1 MANSTK
7 DEVFDGIG
15 GIVDSAPL
23 LHAYP
28 EPQRSQILDYLFK
41 PNYGQAVQVL
51 KLEIGGDSNTTVDSE
66 SAYQHT
72 ATDKPNVMNGYE
84 AWVAQEALKRN
95 PKIKIW
101 GLQWGAPRWI
111 GGLCS
116 KADNEYLVKWIQ
128 LMKSQAG
135 VKVDYISA
143 GQNEQNCAQ
152 GVNAAHNQFNDQDN
166 ISDLRN
172 TLNTAGLNDVKV
184 VGYDGE
190 DGATASVLS
199 RQPVGDLY
207 AVGIHYPGGWKV
219 PLTWDKTDS
228 RSSTIKKLGMKYW
241 ASEDTDFQS
250 LVPAPG
256 SLTRQY
262 NFRYIGFG
270 TTLIMNWTL
279 VGAAYPNMEYMEHSE
294 NPSPPQMALYAEE
307 PWSGHYTI
315 YDAPF
320 WSMAHTTQF
329 TEVGWQYVGSAT
341 KRLPKGGS
349 IVSYRSGTGASQDW
363 TSVIETTD
371 ATTAQKIHLD
381 FEDGFKNNNFTV
393 FSSSDDTKKY
403 FENVGSFSEDQDGI
417 TVTVQ
422 PHSIVTIS
430 SLSGRAKGTDV
441 NTSPPSAAFPANYA
455 DNFDSYAVDETNIGY
470 FAPLQGAYAIQPC
483 AAGRAGNCM
492 TQVAAPNPIRWIY
505 AANVDPYMLVGD
517 RQTNDATY
525 SVDVRLPDTQID
537 TYGSLGGHAHVGRKG
552 GNYTGYVGYE
562 LKITGSGM
570 WELVSTDTSR
580 QSVASGKLGSA
591 ATNWHSLKLVFS
603 NGMVYASI
611 DGVIVAKAPT
621 VSTLTAGMGALL
633 SSYSPVQF
641 DNFSIVKAGS

>member
-1 MANSTK
+1 M
-7 DEVFDGIG
+7 
-15 GIVDSAPL
+15 

-72 ATDKPNVMNGYE
+72 ATDNPNVLNGYE

-101 GLQWGAPRWI
+101 GLQWGAPGWI

-116 KADNEYLVKWIQ
+116 KADNAYLVKWVQ

-152 GVNAAHNQFNDQDN
+152 GVNVAHNQFNDQDN
-166 ISDLRN
+166 ISDLRKA
-172 TLNTAGLNDVKV
+172 LNTAGLNDVKV
-184 VGYDGE
+184 IGYDGE
-190 DGATASVLS
+190 NDAYTGVPPTASVLS
-199 RQPVGDLY
+199 RQPAGDLY
-207 AVGIHYPGGWKV
+207 AFGIHYPGGWQA
-219 PLTWDKTDS
+219 PLAWGATDS
-228 RSSTIKKLGMKYW
+228 TGSAIKKLGIKYW

-256 SLTRQY
+256 KLTRQY
-262 NFRYIGFG
+262 NFRYIAFG
-270 TTLIMNWTL
+270 TTSIMNWTL
-279 VGAAYPNMEYMEHSE
+279 VGAAYQNMEYMEHSE
-294 NPSPPQMALYAEE
+294 NPSPPQMTLYAEE
-307 PWSGHYTI
+307 PWSGHYRI

-341 KRLPKGGS
+341 KRLAKGGS
-349 IVSYRSGTGASQDW
+349 IVSYRSGTGSAQDW

-371 ATTAQKIHLD
+371 ATAAQKIHLHLG
-381 FEDGFKNNNFTV
+381 DGFKNDNFAV

-403 FENVGSFSEDQDGI
+403 FENVGTFSGNQGDI

-441 NTSPPSAAFPANYA
+441 STTPPSAAFPANYV
-455 DNFDSYAVDETNIGY
+455 DNFDSYTVDETNIGY

-483 AAGRAGNCM
+483 AAGRSGNCM
-492 TQVAAPNPIRWIY
+492 TQVAASNPIRWVN
-505 AANVDPYMLVGD
+505 AANVDPYVLVGD
-517 RQTNDATY
+517 WQTQDAAY
-525 SVDVRLPDTQID
+525 SVDVRLPDTQTD
-537 TYGSLGGHAHVGRKG
+537 TYGSLGGHAHVSRK
-552 GNYTGYVGYE
+552 NNAYTRYVGYE
-562 LKITGSGM
+562 LKIAGSGT
-570 WELVSTDTSR
+570 WGLVYTDTSR
-580 QSVASGKLGSA
+580 HSVASGKLGSA
-591 ATNWHSLKLVFS
+591 ATNWHSLKLAFS
-603 NGMVYASI
+603 NGVVSAWV
-611 DGVIVAKAPT
+611 DGVVVATTPI
-621 VSTLTAGMGALL
+621 VSTLTSGMGALL

-641 DNFSIVKAGS
+641 DNFSIVKAGN